1 MVESRFLAGPILDF
15 ALGSL
20 EDQVRVDRL
29 VDGRKGT
36 SGESVAAAFEEG
48 DC

>member
-1 MVESRFLAGPILDF
+1 MVGSRFLVRPVLDF
-15 ALGSL
+15 TLGSL

-36 SGESVAAAFEEG
+36 SGKPVAAAFEKG